1 MDEMLKITDSV
12 VHEMH
17 NEKSIEI
24 IKYQESYINYLQE
37 KIDNLTS
44 VIESGKPVCPY
55 CKSELVFSEERHYLR
70 GSGKE
75 AVWKCYCTD

>member
-1 MDEMLKITDSV
+1 MTAQDQISK
-12 VHEMH
+12 
-17 NEKSIEI
+17 NIEI
-24 IKYQESYINYLQE
+24 IKYQELHIKDLQE

-55 CKSELVFSEERHYLR
+55 CKEELELVIECRFYYR
-70 GSGKE
+70 GRGEE

>member
-1 MDEMLKITDSV
+1 MTAQDQISK
-12 VHEMH
+12 
-17 NEKSIEI
+17 NIEI
-24 IKYQESYINYLQE
+24 IKYQELHIKDLQE

-55 CKSELVFSEERHYLR
+55 CKEELELVIEERYYVR
-70 GSGKE
+70 GKE

>member
-1 MDEMLKITDSV
+1 MAIFKTAQDQ
-12 VHEMH
+12 

-55 CKSELVFSEERHYLR
+55 CKSELEFLTEERYYLG

>member
-1 MDEMLKITDSV
+1 MTAQDQISK
-12 VHEMH
+12 
-17 NEKSIEI
+17 NIEI
-24 IKYQESYINYLQE
+24 IKYQELHIKDLQE

-55 CKSELVFSEERHYLR
+55 CKEELELVIEERFYYR
-70 GSGKE
+70 GSGRE